1 MKQSIRL
8 ATLLTAITL
17 AFSALSF
24 SVQAVAANTA
34 LKGVA
39 SNFALPS
46 SAGGQ
51 LQLSDFKGEVVMVNF
66 WASWCGP
73 CREEMPLLEGLHK
86 KYSKLGFTVLG
97 VNVDANPKDAQK
109 MLAEIKTSFPMGFD
123 SKNKVS
129 ELYKVDSMPSTV
141 MVDRHGNMRF
151 LHRGY
156 KPGYEADY
164 EKQIRALIRE
174 P

>member
-1 MKQSIRL
+1 MMTLTARL
-8 ATLLTAITL
+8 LAALSLCLLT
-17 AFSALSF
+17 LSPLTH
-24 SVQAVAANTA
+24 AANQSLTGA
-34 LKGVA
+34 A
-39 SNFALPS
+39 PNFTLPTF
-46 SAGGQ
+46 GKK
-51 LQLSDFKGEVVMVNF
+51 QLSLNDFKGEVVMVNF

-73 CREEMPLLEGLHK
+73 CREEMPLIEDLHK

-97 VNVDANPKDAQK
+97 VNVDANPKDAAK
-109 MLAEIKTSFPMGFD
+109 MLKEIPVSFPIGFD
-123 SKNKVS
+123 TKNKVS

-141 MVDRHGNMRF
+141 MVDRKGNMRF

>member
-1 MKQSIRL
+1 MTLTTRIASLL
-8 ATLLTAITL
+8 AVVLI
-17 AFSALSF
+17 ALSPLA
-24 SVQAVAANTA
+24 QAANEP
-34 LKGVA
+34 LQGVA
-39 SNFALPS
+39 PNFTLPTF
-46 SAGGQ
+46 GKKQ
-51 LQLSDFKGEVVMVNF
+51 LSLSDFKGEVVMVNF

-73 CREEMPLLEGLHK
+73 CREEMPLIENLHK

-97 VNVDANPKDAQK
+97 VNVDANPKDAAK
-109 MLAEIKTSFPMGFD
+109 MLKEIPVSFPIGFD
-123 SKNKVS
+123 ARNKVS

-141 MVDRHGNMRF
+141 MVDRKGNMRF

-174 P
+174 Q

>member
-1 MKQSIRL
+1 MNVTNRF
-8 ATLLTAITL
+8 TAILLSVLLLGISQLTL
-17 AFSALSF
+17 A
-24 SVQAVAANTA
+24 ANET

-39 SNFALPS
+39 PNFVLPTF
-46 SAGGQ
+46 GGKKVQ
-51 LQLSDFKGEVVMVNF
+51 LTDHKGEVVMINF

-73 CREEMPLLEGLHK
+73 CRQEMPLIEDLQK

-97 VNVDANPKDAQK
+97 VNVDANPKDAAK
-109 MLAEIKTSFPMGFD
+109 MLKEIPVSFPIGFD
-123 SKNKVS
+123 TKNKVS

-141 MVDRHGNMRF
+141 MVDRKGNMRF

>member
-1 MKQSIRL
+1 MTQLFRFTLVSLL
-8 ATLLTAITL
+8 AVL
-17 AFSALSF
+17 FSSF
-24 SVQAVAANTA
+24 SVAADIP
-34 LKGVA
+34 LKGA
-39 SNFALPS
+39 APNFALPS
-46 SAGGQ
+46 SSGKQVQ
-51 LQLSDFKGEVVMVNF
+51 LTDFRGDVVMINF

-73 CREEMPLLEGLHK
+73 CRQEMPLIEGLHK
-86 KYSKLGFTVLG
+86 KYGKLGFTVLA
-97 VNVDANPKDAQK
+97 VNVDADPKDAQK
-109 MLAEIKTSFPMGFD
+109 MLTEIPVSFPIGFD

-141 MVDRHGNMRF
+141 MVDRKGNMRF

>member
-1 MKQSIRL
+1 MTQLFRFTLVSLL
-8 ATLLTAITL
+8 AVL
-17 AFSALSF
+17 FSTSTFAKDIP
-24 SVQAVAANTA
+24 

-39 SNFALPS
+39 PDFTLPS
-46 SAGGQ
+46 NSGKPVS
-51 LQLSDFKGEVVMVNF
+51 LSGFKGDVVMINF

-73 CREEMPLLEGLHK
+73 CRQEMPLIEGLHK
-86 KYSKLGFTVLG
+86 KYGKLGFTVLA
-97 VNVDANPKDAQK
+97 VNVDADPKDAQK
-109 MLAEIKTSFPMGFD
+109 MLAEIPVSFPIGFD

-141 MVDRHGNMRF
+141 MVDRKGNMRF

-164 EKQIRALIRE
+164 EKQIRTLIRE

>member
-1 MKQSIRL
+1 M
-8 ATLLTAITL
+8 TLTARIIALL
-17 AFSALSF
+17 AVILTHLSPLA
-24 SVQAVAANTA
+24 QAANEP
-34 LKGVA
+34 LNGVA
-39 SNFALPS
+39 PNFTLPTF
-46 SAGGQ
+46 GGKQ
-51 LQLSDFKGEVVMVNF
+51 LQLADFKGDVVMVNF

-73 CREEMPLLEGLHK
+73 CREEMPLIEGLHK

-97 VNVDANPKDAQK
+97 VNVDANPKDAAK
-109 MLAEIKTSFPMGFD
+109 MLKEIPVSFPIGFD
-123 SKNKVS
+123 AKNKVS

-141 MVDRHGNMRF
+141 MVDRKGNMRF

-174 P
+174 Q

>member
-1 MKQSIRL
+1 MKLISRIAIAVTSL
-8 ATLLTAITL
+8 LLLTLSSLTL
-17 AFSALSF
+17 A
-24 SVQAVAANTA
+24 ANEPI
-34 LKGVA
+34 KGVA
-39 SNFALPS
+39 PNFVLPTF
-46 SAGGQ
+46 GGKKVQ
-51 LQLSDFKGEVVMVNF
+51 LNDHKGEVVMVNF

-73 CREEMPLLEGLHK
+73 CRQEMPLIEDLQK

-97 VNVDANPKDAQK
+97 VNVDANPKDAAK
-109 MLAEIKTSFPMGFD
+109 MLKEIPVTFPIGFD
-123 SKNKVS
+123 TKNKVS

-141 MVDRHGNMRF
+141 MVDRKGNMRF